1 MFRSTRCPKFPP
13 AMNQTALPKW
23 KFILL
28 LTVYG
33 IIIVAALLGSYFV
46 LRAFHKSRKLRTAS
60 NNILVSLSIADG
72 LLAIPSILDII
83 QLSLEY
89 NSGHPSHIL
98 KDLSGTFTLLLLSV
112 IALHLTL
119 MSVERFI
126 AIKFPSRYHTVTK
139 RRARIISIM
148 MWLWAMVVVVALP
161 EVLQR
166 ISGHEDLRKIFS
178 TTSQVFRIRWR
189 LVFTAA
195 LMFLVPLLII
205 LCTNVYIFTVS
216 YKQRQH
222 VRGRDTLAM
231 PIIIHDKKVVRLF
244 ITVVALCLLSIIP
257 MLVVTSLRALSGK
270 SLGGCKH
277 QMLLQNIVYDVAMF
291 VNAIFN
297 PLIFRW
303 KIKNSETF
311 FARCWSAGELLR
323 AQTVFKAL

>member
-1 MFRSTRCPKFPP
+1 
-13 AMNQTALPKW
+13 MNQTPLPKW

-28 LTVYG
+28 LNVYG
-33 IIIVAALLGSYFV
+33 IITVAALFGSYFV
-46 LRAFHKSRKLRTAS
+46 LRAFHKSSKLRTAS

-83 QLSLEY
+83 HLSLKY
-89 NSGHPSHIL
+89 NGGHPPRIL
-98 KDLSGTFTLLLLSV
+98 KEGSGTLTLFLLSV

-119 MSVERFI
+119 MSAERFI

-139 RRARIISIM
+139 RRAQIISIM
-148 MWLWAMVVVVALP
+148 MWLWAMVVVLALP

-166 ISGHEDLRKIFS
+166 TSGHKDFRKFLSQMHPGS
-178 TTSQVFRIRWR
+178 TTSQVFRIRWH

-195 LMFLVPLLII
+195 SMFLVPLLII

-222 VRGRDTLAM
+222 VREQGRYTLAM
-231 PIIIHDKKVVRLF
+231 CIIIHDKKVVRFF

-257 MLVVTSLRALSGK
+257 LLVVTSLRAFCGK
-270 SLGGCKH
+270 SLGGCNH

-291 VNAIFN
+291 FNAICN
-297 PLIFRW
+297 PLIFGL
-303 KIKNSETF
+303 KNKEFRNVFRTMLKCCCVAS
-311 FARCWSAGELLR
+311 SK
-323 AQTVFKAL
+323 FKAL

>member
-1 MFRSTRCPKFPP
+1 MKETS
-13 AMNQTALPKW
+13 MPKW

-33 IIIVAALLGSYFV
+33 IITVAALLGSYFV

-89 NSGHPSHIL
+89 NGGHPSRIL
-98 KDLSGTFTLLLLSV
+98 KEVSGTFTLFLLSV
-112 IALHLTL
+112 IALHVTL
-119 MSVERFI
+119 MSAERFI

-148 MWLWAMVVVVALP
+148 MWLWAMAVVVALP
-161 EVLQR
+161 EVL
-166 ISGHEDLRKIFS
+166 LRKSGSKDFRKFFR
-178 TTSQVFRIRWR
+178 TTSQVFRIRWH

-195 LMFLVPLLII
+195 SMFLVPLLII
-205 LCTNVYIFTVS
+205 LCTNIYIFTVS
-216 YKQRQH
+216 YKQRKH
-222 VRGRDTLAM
+222 VREQGRDTLAM
-231 PIIIHDKKVVRLF
+231 PIIIHDKKVVRFF

-257 MLVVTSLRALSGK
+257 MLVVTSLRAFSGR
-270 SLGGCKH
+270 SLGGYKH

-291 VNAIFN
+291 FNAICN

-303 KIKNSETF
+303 KIKNSEKF
-311 FARCWSAGELLR
+311 FARCWSAAELLR

>member
-1 MFRSTRCPKFPP
+1 MKETSI
-13 AMNQTALPKW
+13 PKW

-33 IIIVAALLGSYFV
+33 IITVAALLGSYFV

-89 NSGHPSHIL
+89 NGGHPSRIL
-98 KDLSGTFTLLLLSV
+98 KEVSGTFTLFLLSV
-112 IALHLTL
+112 VALHVTL
-119 MSVERFI
+119 MSAERFI

-148 MWLWAMVVVVALP
+148 MWLWAMAVVVALP
-161 EVLQR
+161 EVL
-166 ISGHEDLRKIFS
+166 LRKSGSKDFRKFFR
-178 TTSQVFRIRWR
+178 TTSQVFRIRWH

-195 LMFLVPLLII
+195 SMFLVPLLII

-222 VRGRDTLAM
+222 VREQCRDTLAM

-257 MLVVTSLRALSGK
+257 MLVVTSLRAFSGL
-270 SLGGCKH
+270 SLGGYKH
-277 QMLLQNIVYDVAMF
+277 QMLLKNIVYDVAMF
-291 VNAIFN
+291 FNAICN

-303 KIKNSETF
+303 KIKNSEKF
-311 FARCWSAGELLR
+311 FARCWSAAELLR
-323 AQTVFKAL
+323 GQTVFKAL

>member
-1 MFRSTRCPKFPP
+1 MKETSV
-13 AMNQTALPKW
+13 PKW

-33 IIIVAALLGSYFV
+33 IITVAALLGSYFV

-89 NSGHPSHIL
+89 NGGHPSRIL
-98 KDLSGTFTLLLLSV
+98 KEVSGTFTLFLLSV
-112 IALHLTL
+112 IALHVTL
-119 MSVERFI
+119 MSAERFI

-148 MWLWAMVVVVALP
+148 MWLWAMAVVVALP
-161 EVLQR
+161 EVL
-166 ISGHEDLRKIFS
+166 LRKSGSKDFRKFFR
-178 TTSQVFRIRWR
+178 TTSQVFRIRWH

-195 LMFLVPLLII
+195 SMFLVPLLII

-216 YKQRQH
+216 YKQIQH
-222 VRGRDTLAM
+222 VREQGRDTLAM
-231 PIIIHDKKVVRLF
+231 PIIIHDKKTV

-257 MLVVTSLRALSGK
+257 MLVVTSLRAFSGK

-291 VNAIFN
+291 SNAICN

-303 KIKNSETF
+303 KIKNSEKF
-311 FARCWSAGELLR
+311 FARCWSAAELLR